1 MSAHGGQVVD
11 SEPRTAVRPEISAF
25 DYRGL
30 LRAVPVALIPIIF
43 WFLPLNLEPKAQ
55 HAIAITL
62 FMILGSAT
70 EIIDHGLTGLIGCYL
85 FCALR
90 IVTFDVAFSG
100 SANDTPWFLMVGV
113 RLWALSLKR

>member
-30 LRAVPVALIPIIF
+30 LKAVPVALIPIVF

-62 FMILGSAT
+62 FMILGWAT
-70 EIIDHGLTGLIGCYL
+70 EIMDQGLTGLIRCYL
-85 FCALR
+85 FYELLLV
-90 IVTFDVAFSG
+90 IFDFVFRCI
-100 SANDTPWFLMVGV
+100 DYYTLLF
-113 RLWALSLKR
+113 